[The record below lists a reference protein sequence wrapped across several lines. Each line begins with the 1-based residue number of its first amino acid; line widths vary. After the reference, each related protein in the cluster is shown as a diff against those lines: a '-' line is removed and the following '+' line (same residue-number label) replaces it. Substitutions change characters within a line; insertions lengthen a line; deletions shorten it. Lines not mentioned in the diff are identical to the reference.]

1 MPGSTN
7 TDATASAGAAASAP
21 RSRSKASYRAV
32 VNPNRATMLYRFCRY
47 STMLLSS
54 LLFGYR
60 TRGAHHVP
68 RDGAALLVANHQ
80 SFLDPPLIGIG
91 IPGRPIHFVARLSLF
106 KSGMF
111 GALISALNAEP
122 IRQNEPDTVA
132 IRRTIEKL
140 RAGACVMVFPEGT
153 RSPTGEMD
161 TFKRGTAVLI
171 RKARC
176 PVIPVAID
184 GAFECWP
191 RTRRLPRLFGPGV
204 LVCYGQPIPAQAFE
218 GISPDE
224 ALTMIEQR
232 VRGLLAEIRSERS
245 E

>member
-1 MPGSTN
+1 
-7 TDATASAGAAASAP
+7 
-21 RSRSKASYRAV
+21 
-32 VNPNRATMLYRFCRY
+32 MLYRFCRY
-47 STMLLSS
+47 TTMLLSS

-91 IPGRPIHFVARLSLF
+91 IPGRPIHFVARMSLF
-106 KSGMF
+106 RFKPF
-111 GALISALNAEP
+111 GSLIAALNAEP

-153 RSPTGEMD
+153 RSATGQMD
-161 TFKRGTAVLI
+161 AFKRGTAVLI

-191 RTRRLPRLFGPGV
+191 RWRKLPRLFGPGV
-204 LVCYGQPIPAQAFE
+204 LVCYGKPIPAQAFD
-218 GISPDE
+218 GAPPDE
-224 ALTMIEQR
+224 ALAMIEQR
-232 VRGLLAEIRSERS
+232 VRDLVAELRSEREAGGLARPARVELS
-245 E
+245 TIELSK